1 MGYPSLNSDRL
12 HDEVWLT
19 PKITNAH
26 DKSQGNDECNHEG
39 HNEGFFL
46 WVVGGTA
53 KNSKLENRR
62 NPPSHH
68 V

>member
-26 DKSQGNDECNHEG
+26 DKSQGNDECNHKV
-39 HNEGFFL
+39 L
-46 WVVGGTA
+46 RLDSV
-53 KNSKLENRR
+53 KLQLK
-62 NPPSHH
+62 
-68 V
+68 